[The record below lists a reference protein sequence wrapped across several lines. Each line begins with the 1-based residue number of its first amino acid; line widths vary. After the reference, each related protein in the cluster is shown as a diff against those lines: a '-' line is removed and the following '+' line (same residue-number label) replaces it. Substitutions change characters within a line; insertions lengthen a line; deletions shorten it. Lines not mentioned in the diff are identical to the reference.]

1 MEQTAPLRHS
11 TAPPQG
17 VPSLPALLGQ
27 RPRGSQVSP
36 VPPAGSTLRRA
47 VLPVKHGAWWE
58 AGSQVGFMTSLQP
71 LYRVSILGKLFISE
85 SQFLHL

>member
-1 MEQTAPLRHS
+1 M
-11 TAPPQG
+11 
-17 VPSLPALLGQ
+17 
-27 RPRGSQVSP
+27 
-36 VPPAGSTLRRA
+36 
-47 VLPVKHGAWWE
+47 LPVKHGAWWE